1 MKYGNRSVNLD
12 SNAAVLQGNARGT
25 DLSVSATAAQT
36 AVLPGGLYD
45 IWCTVD
51 VYIKIAAVANDVT
64 TATGYLLRANTAT
77 NDNKLRTLLTDDI
90 YKIGAIAGGAGT
102 LSFHLVH

>member
-1 MKYGNRSVNLD
+1 MKYSNRSVNLD
-12 SNAAVLQGNARGT
+12 SNCAVLQGNARGANLAV
-25 DLSVSATAAQT
+25 DVVAAHT
-36 AVLPGGLYD
+36 AVLPGGMYD

-51 VYIKIAAVANDVT
+51 VHIKIAVTANDVT
-64 TATGYLLRANTAT
+64 TLTGYLLRANTGT

-90 YKIGAIAGGAGT
+90 YRIGAIAGAAGV